1 MEFHFTVPEL
11 KTLTKVIERDLK
23 TAETNETPAEEV
35 ITLEQLKIRFERK
48 LNEYEYQQQH
58 KNL

>member
-11 KTLTKVIERDLK
+11 KTLTKAIERDLK

-35 ITLEQLKIRFERK
+35 IALEQLKIRFERK

-58 KNL
+58 KDL